1 MKTEFLKQFY
11 KDLDKIT
18 LQSTF
23 NDITSSV
30 KNVEE
35 AVSWLDIRN
44 LKKLTGY
51 KNVFRIKVG
60 DYRIGVFIENNI
72 VEFARV
78 VHRKDIYRVF
88 P

>member
-11 KDLDKIT
+11 KDLNKIT
-18 LQSTF
+18 LQSTL
-23 NDITSSV
+23 DDIITSI

-35 AVSWLDIRN
+35 ANSVRVIKN
-44 LKKLTGY
+44 FKKLKGY
-51 KNVFRIKVG
+51 KNVYRIKVG
-60 DYRIGVFIENNI
+60 DYRIGVFMENDV
-72 VEFARV
+72 VEFARI